1 MNVKSI
7 FKKAILLCAIL
18 IFPSCQSQEEKVISR
33 FNDLA
38 EQIEKDGK
46 DWNEQDWVD
55 LAKEYEQIYED
66 AKKCKFSNE
75 QYQELGKASRNISVA
90 IASIGVNGLAKVY
103 AESIK
108 SYSNVFTK
116 TMEEYSN
123 GIAKEIE
130 EYSNEITKE
139 MEEYSNGIAKE
150 MEEYSNEFT
159 EGEEDLDEQN
169 DDENDMLPMV
179 YSNCYDGYLNVRAEP
194 NSKSK
199 ILGTLQNGP
208 NGAELLGVEGKW
220 SKVRVN
226 GVVGY
231 IWSADVQSTP
241 TDPVYIKASDVVGT
255 WQGEGGIYL
264 TVKNNGKF
272 EVDVARADFIYGTW
286 HLSRNNLVLKYPDG
300 VVNVLIYKGEEM
312 VDNNGFTYSKI

>member
-7 FKKAILLCAIL
+7 FLKVILLCAIL

-46 DWNEQDWVD
+46 DWDEQDWMD

-75 QYQELGKASRNISVA
+75 QYQELGKASRNISAA
-90 IASIGVNGLAKVY
+90 IASIGVNGLPKVY
-103 AESIK
+103 AETIK
-108 SYSNVFTK
+108 AYSNIFTK
-116 TMEEYSN
+116 TMEAYSN
-123 GIAKEIE
+123 GIAKEME
-130 EYSNEITKE
+130 EYSNE
-139 MEEYSNGIAKE
+139 IAKE

-241 TDPVYIKASDVVGT
+241 TNPVYIKTSDVVGT
-255 WQGEGGIYL
+255 WLGEGRIYL
-264 TVKNNGKF
+264 TIKNNGKF
-272 EVDVARADFIYGTW
+272 EVDVARADFLYGTW
-286 HLSRNNLVLKYPDG
+286 RLSRNNLVLKYSDG
-300 VVNVLIYKGEEM
+300 DVNVLTYKGEELED
-312 VDNNGFTYSKI
+312 VDGNTYSRY